1 MLSNLHVKNLAL
13 MEECDINLTP
23 GLNILSGETG
33 AGKSILIG
41 SINLALGAKADKDMI
56 RHGADYGLVELVF
69 EQLDDN
75 VLTAL
80 EEMDLPIEEDVVI
93 IQRKI
98 TPTKSILK
106 INGETVTARQV
117 KALAETLID
126 IHGQHEHQSL
136 LKASK
141 HMEILDAYA
150 GTEVIEALRQLSET
164 FKHYKNLQQQL
175 EENSLDEGQRQRE
188 LDLLQFEV
196 QEIESAALKPGEDEE
211 LEKDYRK
218 MLHSRQIGE
227 ALQKCMQST
236 DYDQGAGA
244 WISRAIRELKPVLSF
259 DEELGELDALL
270 VDVDSLLSE
279 FNRMALHKA
288 EDMDFSEKDFVDT
301 ENRLN
306 IIHHLKDK
314 YGNTIEKILES
325 LSDKQARIEELLH
338 FEEYIQDIKQQIWQ
352 AYNQVIVHCEVIS
365 GLRKKAAAALSK
377 VLTQALLEL
386 NFLDVRFEI
395 VLRPKAEPGT
405 KGLEDVEFMI
415 STNPGEPLKPMAQ
428 VASGGELSR
437 IMLAIKTVLAKRDSI
452 DTLIFDEIDSGISG
466 KTAWRVSEKLG
477 ELGKAHQIICI
488 THLPQIAAMADSHYL
503 ISKKVEDGSTVSGID
518 KLGEEEAIFELARM
532 VGADEIADSA
542 TEHARNMRLQAA
554 RYKSSRTL
562 NSCDKL

>member
-13 MEECDINLTP
+13 IEECDINLTP

-41 SINLALGAKADKDMI
+41 SINLALGAKADKDII
-56 RHGADYGLVELVF
+56 RHGAEYGLVELVF
-69 EQLDDN
+69 ESLDEA
-75 VLTAL
+75 VYKAL
-80 EEMDLPIEEDVVI
+80 EDMDLPAEDDVVI

-98 TPTKSILK
+98 TPVKSILK

-136 LKASK
+136 LKTGK

-150 GTEVIEALRQLSET
+150 GAPVQEALAQLAEAFKDYRQLKE
-164 FKHYKNLQQQL
+164 QL
-175 EENSLDEGQRQRE
+175 EDNSLDELQRQRE

-196 QEIESAALKPGEDEE
+196 QEIEAACLKSGEDEE
-211 LEKDYRK
+211 LEQDYRR
-218 MLHSRQIGE
+218 MLHGRQIGE
-227 ALQKCMQST
+227 ALQKALQSV
-236 DYDQGAGA
+236 DYEQGAGVLV
-244 WISRAIRELKPVLSF
+244 SRAIRELKPVLGF
-259 DEELGELDALL
+259 DEQLSELDDMLN
-270 VDVDSLLSE
+270 DIDGLLSE
-279 FNRMALHKA
+279 FNRTALHIA
-288 EDMDFSEKDFVDT
+288 EDMDFSERDFLDT
-301 ENRLN
+301 ENRLDTIN
-306 IIHHLKDK
+306 HLKDK
-314 YGNTIEKILES
+314 YGNTIEKILVA
-325 LSDKQARIEELLH
+325 LGKKQARVEELLH
-338 FEEYIQDIKQQIWQ
+338 FEEYLQEIEERKQK
-352 AYNQVIVHCEVIS
+352 AYEQVMAHCK
-365 GLRKKAAAALSK
+365 GLTALRMEAAAALSA
-377 VLTQALLEL
+377 VLTKALLEL

-395 VLRPKAEPGT
+395 VLNPKSEPGV
-405 KGLEDVEFMI
+405 KGAEEVEFMI

-437 IMLAIKTVLAKRDSI
+437 IMLAIKTVLAKRDAI

-503 ISKKVEDGSTVSGID
+503 ISKKVEAGSTVSGID
-518 KLGEEEAIFELARM
+518 QLKEEDMIVELARM

-542 TEHARNMRLQAA
+542 TEHARNMRLQAL
-554 RYKSSRTL
+554 RYK
-562 NSCDKL
+562 DGI

>member
-13 MEECDINLTP
+13 IEECDINLTP

-41 SINLALGAKADKDMI
+41 SINLALGAKADKEMI
-56 RHGADYGLVELVF
+56 RHGAEYGLVELVF
-69 EQLDDN
+69 ESLDEA
-75 VLTAL
+75 VYKAL
-80 EEMDLPIEEDVVI
+80 EDMDLPTEDDVVI

-98 TPTKSILK
+98 TPVKSILK

-136 LKASK
+136 LKTSK

-150 GTEVIEALRQLSET
+150 GTAVADALEQLSEV
-164 FKHYKNLQQQL
+164 FKAYRHFKEQL
-175 EENSLDEGQRQRE
+175 EENSLDEVQRQRE

-196 QEIESAALKPGEDEE
+196 QEIEAACLKPGEDEE
-211 LEKDYRK
+211 LEQDYRR
-218 MLHSRQIGE
+218 MLHARQIGE
-227 ALQKCMQST
+227 ALQKSLQSV
-236 DYDQGAGA
+236 DYEQGAGA
-244 WISRAIRELKPVLSF
+244 WVSRAIRELKPVLGF
-259 DEELGELDALL
+259 DEQLTELDDMLN
-270 VDVDSLLSE
+270 DIDSLLSE
-279 FNRMALHKA
+279 FNRTALHIA
-288 EDMDFSEKDFVDT
+288 EDMDFSEKDFIDT

-306 IIHHLKDK
+306 TINHLKDK
-314 YGNTIEKILES
+314 YGNTIEKILLE
-325 LSDKQARIEELLH
+325 LEAKQARVEELLH
-338 FEEYIQDIKQQIWQ
+338 FEEHLQEMETRKQK
-352 AYNQVIVHCEVIS
+352 AYEQVLAQCKVITA
-365 GLRKKAAAALSK
+365 LREEAAAALSG
-377 VLTQALLEL
+377 VLTKALLEL

-395 VLRPKAEPGT
+395 VLRPKSEPGT
-405 KGLEDVEFMI
+405 KGMEEVEFMI

-437 IMLAIKTVLAKRDSI
+437 IMLAIKTVLAKRDAI

-503 ISKKVEDGSTVSGID
+503 ISKKAEAGSTVSSIEM
-518 KLGEEEAIFELARM
+518 LSETETIAELARM

-542 TEHARNMRLQAA
+542 TEHARNMRLQAIK
-554 RYKSSRTL
+554 YKESI
-562 NSCDKL
+562 